1 MPIPPHPQYGHPYWV
16 IWPIYLQLCSAIVLL
31 DDLANTEGKEEEQ
44 MNHYMDFDPYVI
56 RERNQQMQR
65 ELDSLRLQQR
75 LREARGSSSASRFV
89 ALAVMRRGVMPLVRA
104 AQHLA
109 G

>member
-1 MPIPPHPQYGHPYWV
+1 
-16 IWPIYLQLCSAIVLL
+16 
-31 DDLANTEGKEEEQ
+31 
-44 MNHYMDFDPYVI
+44 MNYMDFDPHLI
-56 RERNQQMQR
+56 RERNERMRR
-65 ELDSLRLQQR
+65 ELDSLRLKER

-89 ALAVMRRGVMPLVRA
+89 ARAVMRGVMPLVRA

>member
-1 MPIPPHPQYGHPYWV
+1 
-16 IWPIYLQLCSAIVLL
+16 
-31 DDLANTEGKEEEQ
+31 
-44 MNHYMDFDPYVI
+44 MNHYMDFDARLI

-65 ELDSLRLQQR
+65 ELDSLRLEER
-75 LREARGSSSASRFV
+75 LREDRGSSSASRFV
-89 ALAVMRRGVMPLVRA
+89 ALAVRRGVMPLVRA

>member
-1 MPIPPHPQYGHPYWV
+1 
-16 IWPIYLQLCSAIVLL
+16 
-31 DDLANTEGKEEEQ
+31 
-44 MNHYMDFDPYVI
+44 MNYMDFDPHLT
-56 RERNQQMQR
+56 RERHQQTLR
-65 ELDSLRLQQR
+65 EIDSLRLKKR

-89 ALAVMRRGVMPLVRA
+89 ALAVRRRGVMPLVRA

>member
-1 MPIPPHPQYGHPYWV
+1 
-16 IWPIYLQLCSAIVLL
+16 
-31 DDLANTEGKEEEQ
+31 
-44 MNHYMDFDPYVI
+44 MNHYMDFDARLI
-56 RERNQQMQR
+56 RECNEQMQR

-89 ALAVMRRGVMPLVRA
+89 ALAVRRRGVMPLVVRA
-104 AQHLA
+104 AQHLV